1 MLGAIDVFFL
11 ATQRRTTPFLQV
23 RLIFFFPATQR
34 RAASFFSSV
43 TASQGGRVPCTR
55 ANGWDLVGITST
67 SSPVPSLTS
76 TFSPL
81 LQAANLPPLSKHV
94 IIRRPAS
101 VTTARNIPTYQ
112 SLTFGIGAHP
122 LPWVVIAGPTKTFM
136 LLVIAIAK
144 PTYISLT

>member
-23 RLIFFFPATQR
+23 RLMFFFSRNSEAC
-34 RAASFFSSV
+34 
-43 TASQGGRVPCTR
+43 RVFLQLCHREPR
-55 ANGWDLVGITST
+55 GARSMHARKWLGSGWDHLNLVARAT
-67 SSPVPSLTS
+67 
-76 TFSPL
+76 
-81 LQAANLPPLSKHV
+81 LSKHV
-94 IIRRPAS
+94 IIRPPAS